1 MQNVTNGKT
10 PCKTPSFSRQKMV
23 FYSAKGRLLQST
35 EHQALI
41 HATQKAAAVIDE
53 QTRKNIENI
62 S

>member
-10 PCKTPSFSRQKMV
+10 PSFSRQKTV
-23 FYSAKGRLLQST
+23 FYSAKGRLLQRI
-35 EHQALI
+35 EHQVLI
-41 HATQKAAAVIDE
+41 HAAQKAVAAIDE